1 MTMPLVVP
9 VGLGVNDCAM
19 TNAVR
24 CFAVITR
31 SVWITD
37 VIQMPSQIFQCS
49 RRRRHWCRVNVA
61 LRQRPRDRPT
71 WLLAASYRL

>member
-9 VGLGVNDCAM
+9 VGLGVNECAM

-31 SVWITD
+31 SV
-37 VIQMPSQIFQCS
+37 
-49 RRRRHWCRVNVA
+49 
-61 LRQRPRDRPT
+61 
-71 WLLAASYRL
+71 